1 MAQRDRRP
9 PPRIGAGLL
18 TFGTRLPGGFPQ
30 PEKARPRPMRA
41 GDPPRDLGQGAVAL
55 AVILKAIIEYDDPMR
70 APAPLA
76 KQSCAGFEQQSRRE
90 GAGSIRLQFF
100 GHPAQPALYGGSEPA
115 MGSLL
120 QLVAISR
127 IKRSRLD
134 GAIGSPHRKAR
145 QAARSCRA
153 DIAGKAATLLLRSS
167 ISGLRGDPMPGQAA
181 LVFGSD
187 QLLAV

>member
-100 GHPAQPALYGGSEPA
+100 GHPAQPALYGGSGRAPGARPPPFWVSRRKKERPA
-115 MGSLL
+115 G
-120 QLVAISR
+120 
-127 IKRSRLD
+127 
-134 GAIGSPHRKAR
+134 G
-145 QAARSCRA
+145 RA
-153 DIAGKAATLLLRSS
+153 PPPPPT
-167 ISGLRGDPMPGQAA
+167 PPPPPPP
-181 LVFGSD
+181 
-187 QLLAV
+187 